1 MCLILFSYRSHP
13 SYPLILA
20 ANRDEF
26 YERPTAPA
34 AFWDDAPGIL
44 AGRDLQEG
52 GTWLGITRTGRLAAI
67 TNYRDPRAVKDHAPS
82 RGTLVSGFLRGDE
95 SPEEYI
101 RRIRPDAGRYNG
113 FNLILG
119 EGGGLFHFSNM
130 TETFQKIPP
139 GMHGISNHLLDTPW
153 PKVERGK
160 RLLEELVSDRREVSP
175 CPPGEDSPEEIF
187 RILADTT
194 RPDDRQLPDT
204 GVGVAWERVLSAMFI
219 RSEGYGTRSST
230 VILVDGEGN
239 VSFVERS
246 FSSAGGSDNTARF
259 SFHTTGGDGPSLD

>member
-34 AFWDDAPGIL
+34 AFWDDAPHIL
-44 AGRDLQEG
+44 AGRDLKEG

-67 TNYRDPRAVKDHAPS
+67 TNYRDPRAVRDHAPS

-101 RRIRPDAGRYNG
+101 QRIRADAGRYSG

-119 EGGGLFHFSNM
+119 EGGALFHFSNM
-130 TETFQKIPP
+130 TDAFQKIAP

-160 RLLEELVSDRREVSP
+160 RLLEDIISDRRDV
-175 CPPGEDSPEEIF
+175 SPEEIF
-187 RILADTT
+187 RILANTT
-194 RPDDRQLPDT
+194 HPDDRQLPDT

-246 FSSAGGSDNTARF
+246 FSSVAGSRDTVRI
-259 SFHTTGGDGPSLD
+259 SFRMRTEEGPLPD

>member
-13 SYPLILA
+13 SYPLIIA

-34 AFWDDAPGIL
+34 AFWDDAPHIL
-44 AGRDLQEG
+44 AGRDLKGG

-101 RRIRPDAGRYNG
+101 RRIRADAGRYNG

-130 TETFQKIPP
+130 TDAFQNIAP
-139 GMHGISNHLLDTPW
+139 GIRGISNHLLDTPW

-160 RLLEELVSDRREVSP
+160 ILLEELVSDRREVSP
-175 CPPGEDSPEEIF
+175 EEIF

-194 RPDDRQLPDT
+194 HPDDRHLPDT

-230 VILVDGEGN
+230 VILVDGEGD

-246 FSSAGGSDNTARF
+246 FSSTGDSCKTARF
-259 SFHTTGGDGPSLD
+259 SFRTTGGDGGLNGYY

>member
-34 AFWDDAPGIL
+34 AFWDDAPHIL
-44 AGRDLQEG
+44 AGRDLKEG

-67 TNYRDPRAVKDHAPS
+67 TNYRDPRAVRDHAPS
-82 RGTLVSGFLRGDE
+82 RGTLVSGFLGGDE

-101 RRIRPDAGRYNG
+101 RRIRADAGRYSG

-119 EGGGLFHFSNM
+119 EGGALFHFSNM
-130 TETFQKIPP
+130 TDAFQKIAP

-160 RLLEELVSDRREVSP
+160 RLLEDIISDRRDV
-175 CPPGEDSPEEIF
+175 SPEEIF

-194 RPDDRQLPDT
+194 HPDDRQLPDT
-204 GVGVAWERVLSAMFI
+204 GVGVAWERVLSAICI

-246 FSSAGGSDNTARF
+246 FSSVAGSHDTVRI
-259 SFHTTGGDGPSLD
+259 SFRMRTEEGPLPD